1 MYNKAFKYVRLLT
14 GRLRRRSTK
23 KKLDRQAMRDNIEQV
38 LESADL
44 AQELI
49 LQLHAQDPEHET
61 FEQLGLL
68 DGEDTVMDH
77 IDHGDLGCALHH
89 LLYMVHEADI
99 PFPRDMV
106 LNLHRM
112 AIQIGEHNHY
122 SKENQV
128 NLTTDQLSAGYNDPP

>member
-14 GRLRRRSTK
+14 ERLRRRSTK
-23 KKLDRQAMRDNIEQV
+23 KKLDRQAMHDNIEQV

-49 LQLHAQDPEHET
+49 LQLHERDPGHET

-68 DGEDTVMDH
+68 DGEDTVMDY
-77 IDHGDLGCALHH
+77 IDQGDLVPALER

-112 AIQIGEHNHY
+112 ANQIGAHNHY

-128 NLTTDQLSAGYNDPP
+128 NLTTEQLSAGYNDPP